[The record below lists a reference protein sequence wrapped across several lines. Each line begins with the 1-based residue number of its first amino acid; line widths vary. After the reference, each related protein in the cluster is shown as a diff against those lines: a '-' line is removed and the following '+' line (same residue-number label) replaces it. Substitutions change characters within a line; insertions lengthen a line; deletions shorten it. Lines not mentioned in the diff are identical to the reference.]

1 MHDCRLLSDNE
12 MEIAELSGQAMPAI
26 QAANRDTTRANFWAV
41 IAFCAM
47 GLICALHVPS
57 SYLHIEQTSALL
69 AEAPQT

>member
-12 MEIAELSGQAMPAI
+12 MEIAELSRQAVPAT
-26 QAANRDTTRANFWAV
+26 QAAKRGTTRANFWAI

-69 AEAPQT
+69 ADSI

>member
-1 MHDCRLLSDNE
+1 
-12 MEIAELSGQAMPAI
+12 MEIAELSGQAVPAI
-26 QAANRDTTRANFWAV
+26 QVAKRGTTRANFWAI

-57 SYLHIEQTSALL
+57 SYLRIEQTSALL